1 MRNLLSSLSV
11 LAAFTLA
18 AGCSTTSNK
27 PASTEPAADLP
38 QAHAP
43 MTAASKVP
51 EDAVG
56 NKASAEMKD
65 QQGNTVGTVELEQAA
80 NGVVMKIH
88 LKGATAGER
97 AFHIH
102 EVGKCEA
109 PFTSAGGHYNP
120 RQHQHGIH
128 NPEGKHAGDLPN
140 LHIPESGELQ
150 VQVFTDS
157 VHLGEGEGSVFD
169 ADGSS
174 LMIHEGVDD
183 YRSDPTGNAGGR
195 WACGV
200 IKKG

>member
-1 MRNLLSSLSV
+1 MRNLSTSLTV
-11 LAAFTLA
+11 LAVALVA

-27 PASTEPAADLP
+27 PAPEAA
-38 QAHAP
+38 QTN
-43 MTAASKVP
+43 TAAQAAPTATVP
-51 EDAVG
+51 PEAIG
-56 NKASAEMKD
+56 TKANAELKD
-65 QQGNTVGTVELEQAA
+65 QQGNTVGTVEMEQAA

-88 LKGATAGER
+88 LEAAAAGER

-102 EVGKCEA
+102 EVGQCEP
-109 PFTSAGGHYNP
+109 PFTTAGGHYNP
-120 RQHQHGIH
+120 KQHQHGIH

-157 VHLGEGEGSVFD
+157 VHLGEGAGSVFD

-174 LMIHEGVDD
+174 LMIHDGVDD

-200 IKKG
+200 IQKG